1 MRTDDDRISK
11 AVGLAQWQALQKD
24 IAGARLLIS
33 MVALLLGALIAL
45 ELETRR
51 DAGVV
56 YGRIVAM
63 NLAES
68 KWPNPP
74 GGVTVKLDDGRTVV
88 VLITGDV
95 VNSRDTRVCLHEM
108 KRSGFWKRSTF
119 KLCK

>member
-33 MVALLLGALIAL
+33 MAALVLGTLIAL
-45 ELETRR
+45 GSETSR

-56 YGRIVAM
+56 YGRVIAM

-74 GGVTVKLDDGRTVV
+74 SGVTVKLDDGRTVV
-88 VLITGDV
+88 VLTRGGV

-119 KLCK
+119 ELCK